1 MNEYAVD
8 VVIAVH
14 SAERPVARA
23 AGSVLTGTQ
32 APVRVTVVAHNID
45 PEIIRERLGDLAG
58 DPRLRLI
65 GLADGIHSP
74 AGPMNLGFARAEAP
88 FVALLGSDDELAPGA
103 IDSWLAL
110 QRETG
115 ADAVL
120 ARILLASGEVD
131 PYPPVRLGRRVRD
144 LDGAKDR
151 LAYRSAPLGMV
162 SRERFGD
169 LRLTTGVG
177 SGEDLVYSLTVWFTG
192 AHLAYDLTGPAYV
205 VNGDAGDRVTSAVRP
220 LAEDS
225 AFLDHLETM
234 PWFAQAPARV
244 REAIVVKLIRMHVFD
259 ALAMRAN
266 SDEQLSENRDAFRTV
281 LARLARLSPS
291 APGLLSIADRRV
303 LDALVSQQSLDA
315 AAMRSLIAARS
326 RYKSPAVLLTRN
338 PLRWFHAQAPFR
350 TLLAGSLIARRR

>member
-1 MNEYAVD
+1 VRENAVD
-8 VVIAVH
+8 IVIAVH

-23 AGSVLTGTQ
+23 AGSVLRGTQ

-45 PEIIRERLGDLAG
+45 PGIIRERLGDLAD

-65 GLADGIHSP
+65 DLVDGIHSP
-74 AGPMNLGFARAEAP
+74 AGPMNLGFDRAEAP

-120 ARILLASGEVD
+120 ARIQLANGGVD
-131 PYPPVRLGRRVRD
+131 PYPPVRFGRRVRD
-144 LDGAKDR
+144 LDGTKDR
-151 LAYRSAPLGMV
+151 LAYRSAPLGMI

-192 AHLAYDLTGPAYV
+192 ARLAYDLAGPPYI

-220 LAEDS
+220 LADEC
-225 AFLDHLETM
+225 ACLDHLETR
-234 PWFAQAPARV
+234 PWFERASTRARA
-244 REAIVVKLIRMHVFD
+244 AIVVKLVGIHVFD
-259 ALAMRAN
+259 ALLMRSN
-266 SDEQLSENRDAFRTV
+266 TDQQLAESRESFIAL
-281 LARLARLSPS
+281 LARLRSLAPS
-291 APGLLSIADRRV
+291 AHSLLSIADRRV
-303 LDALVSQQSLDA
+303 LDAVALDKTLDA
-315 AAMRSLIAARS
+315 ATLRAMLAARN
-326 RYKSPAVLLTRN
+326 RYTSPAVLLTRN
-338 PLRWFHAQAPFR
+338 PLHWFKSQGPFR
-350 TLLAGSLIARRR
+350 TLFAGALIARRG